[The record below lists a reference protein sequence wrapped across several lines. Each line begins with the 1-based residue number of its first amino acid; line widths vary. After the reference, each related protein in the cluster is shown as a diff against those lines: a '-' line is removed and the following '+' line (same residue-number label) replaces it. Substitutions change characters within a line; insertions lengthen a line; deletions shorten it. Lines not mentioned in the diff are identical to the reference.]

1 MPGSVVTAVAGGIA
15 SFVGNVAG
23 TNYVVIKTNETL
35 KTSNNLLVTHGRLRS
50 VSVKSGDLIAAG
62 QTIGSAGEDLYIGV
76 RFIGVRVNG
85 QYTDPQQCAS
95 LGLTGNP
102 RAVLVAG

>member
-1 MPGSVVTAVAGGIA
+1 VSAAASGIVT
-15 SFVGNVAG
+15 FVGSVAG

-35 KTSNNLLVTHGRLRS
+35 KTGNNLLVTHGRLRS
-50 VSVKSGDLIAAG
+50 LSVKSGALVTVG
-62 QTIGSAGEDLYIGV
+62 QTIGTAGEFLYIGV
-76 RFIGVRVNG
+76 RYIGLRVNG

-95 LGLTGNP
+95 LGSTGKP